1 MDAEELDRKR
11 ERELVQWL
19 DATANSRCA
28 RCATPLCAHER
39 LFASALGHKRA
50 PVCSTCAAREL
61 GDGVGALRSHLR
73 AHFARRACYSAA
85 WAEAERREPACALA
99 RVAPF
104 ETLARGA
111 EATLE
116 PPHETWDAGDLGCG
130 ELVLDLRVKLRS
142 MRAGE
147 VLELLARD
155 PGAGADLPAWCRMT
169 GHALVS
175 AAPPRFLI
183 RRRTD

>member
-1 MDAEELDRKR
+1 M
-11 ERELVQWL
+11 QWL

-61 GDGVGALRSHLR
+61 GDGVGALRCTCARTARGAR
-73 AHFARRACYSAA
+73 ATPRRGPRPNAANPRARSRAI
-85 WAEAERREPACALA
+85 
-99 RVAPF
+99 APL